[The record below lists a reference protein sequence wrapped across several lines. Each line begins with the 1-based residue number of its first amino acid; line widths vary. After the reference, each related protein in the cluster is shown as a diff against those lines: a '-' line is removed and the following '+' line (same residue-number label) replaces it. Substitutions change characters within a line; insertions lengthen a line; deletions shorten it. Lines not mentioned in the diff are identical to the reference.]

1 MSTYKNVNGDF
12 ILSTQNVNDEIVVTA
27 TLTTVNG
34 DLDVNGN
41 LTADFYFGDGQF
53 LSNVVSNIGAA
64 QKLQNGTSNV
74 DIPVPNGNI
83 TVGINGTGNI
93 IVFSQQRAAF
103 AQSTAS
109 VDKFT
114 GALVVA
120 GGAGIAGNVF
130 GGALF
135 DNSQAVLNV
144 ISVIDGGTF

>member
-1 MSTYKNVNGDF
+1 MSTYKNVSGDF
-12 ILSTQNVNDEIVVTA
+12 IISTLNVDDEIIVTSA
-27 TLTTVNG
+27 NITLNG
-34 DLDVNGN
+34 NVDVNGN
-41 LTADFYFGDGQF
+41 LTADYYFGDGQF
-53 LSNVVSNIGAA
+53 LSNVVANIGAA
-64 QKLQNGTSNV
+64 SKLQNGTSNV

-93 IVFSQQRAAF
+93 IVFSQQKAAF
-103 AQSTAS
+103 AQTTAS

-120 GGAGIAGNVF
+120 GGAGINGNVF

-144 ISVIDGGTF
+144 ISVINGGTY